1 MTTPYRQPPV
11 FPRIGRALPWRPLSL
26 LAVALV
32 STLAWRREL
41 YAHGWAG
48 LDWVRYFHWAIPLG
62 VALWIAWAV
71 AAARVPSRRRRAAL
85 ALALV
90 AASAPM
96 YFSVGIAANG
106 VFHRFGGGIDALTTA
121 LWLLPPLMVIALGAA
136 VGARTTWRLRAAS
149 LALWAGAL
157 PLGVLWLWGTAP
169 EFADTLHAIKTGAAV
184 PWLMISLGLPFLARG
199 R

>member
-1 MTTPYRQPPV
+1 MTTPYRQPPA
-11 FPRIGRALPWRPLSL
+11 FPPFGHALPWRPLSL

-48 LDWVRYFHWAIPLG
+48 LDWIGYFHRAIPLG

-71 AAARVPSRRRRAAL
+71 AASRVASHRRRAVL
-85 ALALV
+85 AVALV

-96 YFSVGIAANG
+96 YFSVGLAANG
-106 VFHRFGGGIDALTTA
+106 VFQRFGGGINAFTAA
-121 LWLLPPLMVIALGAA
+121 LWLLPPLVVIALGAA
-136 VGARTTWRLRAAS
+136 VGARTTWALRAAS
-149 LALWAGAL
+149 LLLWAGAL

-169 EFADTLHAIKTGAAV
+169 EFADTLHAIKTGAAI
-184 PWLMISLGLPFLARG
+184 PWLVIALGLPFFARA